1 MFIRL
6 LFDSTPQLLK
16 IMSSLSLSSK
26 SSMILQETSILLLVL
41 DPRAY
46 KEDLYGTPID
56 RESLKKIELV
66 EDFIRKI
73 RIRACFNL

>member
-56 RESLKKIELV
+56 RESL
-66 EDFIRKI
+66 
-73 RIRACFNL
+73 